1 MRSAAVLLLT
11 ALAVLHLIGFGAPV
25 PAQATSEQER
35 VREAVQAGEILPL
48 STVLDRVRRQV
59 KGRVL
64 DARVRGGG
72 SRPWLYLVKMLSPDN
87 RVVVVTADAR
97 TGRVLNV
104 QGGR

>member
-1 MRSAAVLLLT
+1 MRRAAIMLLAAFA
-11 ALAVLHLIGFGAPV
+11 ALHPAGLAEPAP
-25 PAQATSEQER
+25 AAAKSEQER

-59 KGRVL
+59 PGRVL

-97 TGRVLNV
+97 TGRVLNIRR
-104 QGGR
+104 GR